1 MVRAHYFYDPM
12 CGWCFG
18 ATTLVSILQQQAQQ
32 QGWQL
37 ELHPGGMLER
47 GEINPQFRRHIL
59 EADQHIANL
68 TGAQFG
74 DAYRQRV
81 AGKGSLVM
89 DSMITSQAILASKAL
104 GLDEFSALK
113 AIQQAHYQHGLDVAD
128 IRVLATVIKELASHN
143 GKPLS
148 SADCQQAIAN
158 ARQTL
163 HETLQHSQ
171 RLMTQL
177 GVRGFPT
184 LLLETEKG
192 WQRLPHSQYYGKPQE
207 WQNLLARLS

>member
-18 ATTLVSILQQQAQQ
+18 ATTLISILQQQAQQ

-47 GEINPQFRRHIL
+47 GDINPQFRRHIL
-59 EADQHIANL
+59 EADQHIADL

-74 DAYRQRV
+74 DAYKQRV

-89 DSMITSQAILASKAL
+89 DSMITSQAILAAKAL
-104 GLDEFSALK
+104 GMDEFSALQ

-128 IRVLATVIKELASHN
+128 INVLSNVIAEVARHS
-143 GKPLS
+143 GKHLS
-148 SADCQQAIAN
+148 SADCQQAISN
-158 ARQTL
+158 AGEAL
-163 HETLQHSQ
+163 PVALNNSQ
-171 RLMTQL
+171 RFMAQL

-192 WQRLPHSQYYGKPQE
+192 WQRLPHTQYYGKPQE
-207 WQNLLARLS
+207 WQNLLTKLG